1 MWYIH
6 TIKYSAIKRR
16 YMYLTMLVKKAN
28 YKKHALYN
36 PIYLK
41 LKVKNNEFTV
51 KKNKHS
57 GVLSGGGRFSVDS
70 S

>member
-1 MWYIH
+1 
-6 TIKYSAIKRR
+6 
-16 YMYLTMLVKKAN
+16 MYLTMLVKKAN

-57 GVLSGGGRFSVDS
+57 DVLSGGGRFSVDS